1 MSYKT
6 IISADN
12 LIKNINNK
20 DFIIFD
26 CRCDISDSSYGINAY
41 NEGHI
46 ENSIFVDVDHDLAS
60 EKTANSGRHPL
71 PDPELLSEKLSM
83 GYGQQ

>member
-46 ENSIFVDVDHDLAS
+46 ENSIFC
-60 EKTANSGRHPL
+60 
-71 PDPELLSEKLSM
+71 
-83 GYGQQ
+83 